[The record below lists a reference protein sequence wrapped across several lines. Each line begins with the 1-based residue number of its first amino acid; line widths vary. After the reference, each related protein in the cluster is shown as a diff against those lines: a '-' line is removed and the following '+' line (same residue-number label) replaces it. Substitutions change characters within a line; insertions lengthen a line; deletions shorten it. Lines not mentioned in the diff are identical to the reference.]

1 MTRLPKRDIIATG
14 AVAVAVALYLL
25 WLVDAALPGMTGTRA
40 TGLVILALGFLASA
54 TAVVPSFDQLMH
66 GNKLYLAVTSLLGL
80 VALIAGV
87 VMLGSA
93 SSAALAVLMAALIAL
108 WVISTT
114 HHVVL
119 AKADRSASHD
129 EAVPQAGS
137 GHHAG
142 LR

>member
-1 MTRLPKRDIIATG
+1 MMRLPKRDIIATG

-40 TGLVILALGFLASA
+40 TGLMILALGFLASA
-54 TAVVPSFDQLMH
+54 TAVVPGFDQLMH

-87 VMLGSA
+87 VMLSSA
-93 SSAALAVLMAALIAL
+93 SSAALAVLMAALVAL

-119 AKADRSASHD
+119 AKTDRSASQD

-137 GHHAG
+137 GRHAG

>member
-1 MTRLPKRDIIATG
+1 MMRLPKRDIIATG

-25 WLVDAALPGMTGTRA
+25 WLVDAALTGTRA

-87 VMLGSA
+87 VMLWSA
-93 SSAALAVLMAALIAL
+93 SSAALAVLLAALIAL

-119 AKADRSASHD
+119 AKAEWSASHD
-129 EAVPQAGS
+129 EVVPQAGA
-137 GHHAG
+137 GHRAG

>member
-1 MTRLPKRDIIATG
+1 MMRLPKRDIIATG
-14 AVAVAVALYLL
+14 AVAVAVASYLL

-54 TAVVPSFDQLMH
+54 TAVVPSCDQLMH
-66 GNKLYLAVTSLLGL
+66 GNKLYLAVTSMLGL

-87 VMLGSA
+87 LMLWSA
-93 SSAALAVLMAALIAL
+93 SSAPLAVLMAALIAL
-108 WVISTT
+108 WVISTA

-119 AKADRSASHD
+119 AKTDWSASHD
-129 EAVPQAGS
+129 EVVPQAGA
-137 GHHAG
+137 GHRAG